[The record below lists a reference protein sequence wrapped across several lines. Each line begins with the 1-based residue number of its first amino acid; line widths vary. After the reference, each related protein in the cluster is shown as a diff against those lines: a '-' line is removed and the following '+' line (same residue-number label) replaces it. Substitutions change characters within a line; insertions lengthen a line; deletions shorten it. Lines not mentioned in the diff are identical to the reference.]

1 MNLTQIAT
9 VAAGE
14 AERQQVGLPGLA
26 DLLRAYE
33 YAYSNSKLGLAPT
46 KVSVHALGSLV
57 EPSTYGQ
64 FRFTPVTFRNGGSAA
79 HPERVG
85 PLMGTLF
92 EMVPKMGYTR
102 EAYIYGWVKEFL
114 WIHPF
119 TDGNGRVAWIL
130 YNWFTEQLDSPVPL
144 PEFGW

>member
-14 AERQQVGLPGLA
+14 AERQQVGLTGLA

-64 FRFTPVTFRNGGSAA
+64 FRFTPVTFRNGGSSA
-79 HPERVG
+79 HPERVSA
-85 PLMGTLF
+85 LMNSLF
-92 EMVPKMGYTR
+92 EYVPGPNNL
-102 EAYIYGWVKEFL
+102 EPYIYAWVKEFL

-130 YNWFTEQLDSPVPL
+130 YNWLMNSLDSPVPL